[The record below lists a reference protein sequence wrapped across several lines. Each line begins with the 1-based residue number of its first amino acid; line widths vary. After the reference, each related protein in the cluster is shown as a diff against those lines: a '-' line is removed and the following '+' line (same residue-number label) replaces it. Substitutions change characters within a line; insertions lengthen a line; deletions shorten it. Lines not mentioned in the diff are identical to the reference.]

1 MNISAPFIA
10 RPVGTALVTLG
21 IAHAGAIAFFLL
33 PIAPLPQVEFP
44 TISVS
49 ASLPGASPETMAA
62 AVATPL
68 ERALGSIAGVSEI
81 TSSSSLGSS
90 RITLQFDLNRDID
103 GAARD
108 VQAGLNAARS
118 MLPTGMPSNPTYRK
132 VNPADAPVMIVALT
146 SDTLTRGQMY
156 DAASRNACRKSMA

>member
-1 MNISAPFIA
+1 
-10 RPVGTALVTLG
+10 
-21 IAHAGAIAFFLL
+21 
-33 PIAPLPQVEFP
+33 
-44 TISVS
+44 
-49 ASLPGASPETMAA
+49 MAA
-62 AVATPL
+62 TVATPL

-118 MLPTGMPSNPTYRK
+118 MLPTGMPQQPDLPQGQPGGRSRH
-132 VNPADAPVMIVALT
+132 D
-146 SDTLTRGQMY
+146 RGTHL
-156 DAASRNACRKSMA
+156 